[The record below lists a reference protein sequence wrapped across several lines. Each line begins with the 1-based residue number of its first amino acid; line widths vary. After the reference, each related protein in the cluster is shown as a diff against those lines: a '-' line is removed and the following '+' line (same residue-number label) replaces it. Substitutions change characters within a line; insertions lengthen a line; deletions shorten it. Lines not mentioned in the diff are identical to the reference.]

1 MVAYRRIIAFLLP
14 FTRKAQDYVAF
25 SITKPEQITHENTLI
40 AFDLHDVIF
49 QKSPTQILREIL
61 LIKGKGRIVKLAMN
75 PYFWGYIKKL
85 KNETNVAEDLFK
97 RLILKYPQIKDLEA
111 EFIRLSNAQKP
122 KKKTVSIIKKLKEK
136 QFKLYVLSNIAER
149 TFEQLKIK
157 YPAIFNNFDG
167 ALVVSPDDNY
177 LHKPNPA
184 YYEKFKS
191 HLKDEGH
198 EDKHVLFI
206 DDLKQNI
213 HGASNAGISGI
224 QFSSAKNLEKTL
236 KKLEII

>member
-25 SITKPEQITHENTLI
+25 TVSKPEHITPDNTLF

-49 QKSPTQILREIL
+49 QKSPTQILREVL
-61 LIKGKGRIVKLAMN
+61 LIKGKGKILKLAMN

-85 KNETNVAEDLFK
+85 KKETFVAEDLFK
-97 RLILKYPQIKDLEA
+97 RLVLKYPQLKDLEP

-122 KKKTVSIIKKLKEK
+122 KKKTVAILQKLKEK
-136 QFKLYVLSNIAER
+136 QFKLFVLSNIAER
-149 TFEQLKIK
+149 TFEQLKNK
-157 YPAIFNNFDG
+157 YPTIFNNFDG

-177 LHKPNPA
+177 LQKPHPD
-184 YYEKFKS
+184 YYEKFKT
-191 HLKDEGH
+191 HLKHHGH
-198 EDKHVLFI
+198 ETKHVLFI
-206 DDLKQNI
+206 DDLRQNI
-213 HGASNAGISGI
+213 HAASNAGISGI

-236 KKLEII
+236 KQLGIL

>member
-25 SITKPEQITHENTLI
+25 SITKPEYITAENTLF

-49 QKSPTQILREIL
+49 QKSPTQILREVL
-61 LIKGKGRIVKLAMN
+61 LFKGKGKIVKLAMN

-85 KNETNVAEDLFK
+85 KKETFVAEDLFK
-97 RLILKYPQIKDLEA
+97 RLIIKYPQLKDFEP

-122 KKKTVSIIKKLKEK
+122 KKKTVAIIQKLKEK
-136 QFKLYVLSNIAER
+136 QFKLFVLSNIAEK
-149 TFEQLKIK
+149 TFEQLKLK
-157 YPAIFNNFDG
+157 YPVIFNHFDG

-177 LHKPNPA
+177 LQKPHPD

-191 HLKDEGH
+191 HLQQQGH
-198 EDKHVLFI
+198 ANKHILFI
-206 DDLKQNI
+206 DDLRQNI
-213 HGASNAGISGI
+213 HAASHAGISGI

-236 KKLEII
+236 KKLEIL